1 MISQNNGGIEKIS
14 QTIKNV
20 NMKFNMRLNREI
32 LSNHPKQSH
41 YEIFLK
47 FRDTEQLYWTI
58 EHKVSLKFLENSVN
72 VGIWSKSPICACTP
86 FDKGKLWCTRHRTST
101 NQHTRTE
108 QIIIVYLVSVALPRA
123 PNLRSPFQTG
133 RQQEWRHRTGL
144 TQVGNKSAWISLYFQ
159 DLCYIPY
166 HFIGPSPPDILSP
179 SLQWGMRT
187 ELNLYP
193 VTPQSTKWCFLIGF
207 WECSFSRSKWETA
220 QKPRPVTTSLNP
232 NQINPKPSAK
242 ATMQPWQLRN
252 TNWYSRQNKTNAR
265 WMWNYIVYNDHT
277 NMGWMWNKMEVTPR

>member
-47 FRDTEQLYWTI
+47 FRDTEELYWTI

-144 TQVGNKSAWISLYFQ
+144 TQVGNKSAWISLYLIKIYAIYLIISLVLVHLISWAPACSEAWELNWICIQ
-159 DLCYIPY
+159 S
-166 HFIGPSPPDILSP
+166 HPSPLNGAFSLVSENAHSAEASERLPKNPDQSP
-179 SLQWGMRT
+179 PHWTQTKST
-187 ELNLYP
+187 
-193 VTPQSTKWCFLIGF
+193 QS
-207 WECSFSRSKWETA
+207 
-220 QKPRPVTTSLNP
+220 QVPR
-232 NQINPKPSAK
+232 
-242 ATMQPWQLRN
+242 QPCN
-252 TNWYSRQNKTNAR
+252 HGN
-265 WMWNYIVYNDHT
+265 
-277 NMGWMWNKMEVTPR
+277 